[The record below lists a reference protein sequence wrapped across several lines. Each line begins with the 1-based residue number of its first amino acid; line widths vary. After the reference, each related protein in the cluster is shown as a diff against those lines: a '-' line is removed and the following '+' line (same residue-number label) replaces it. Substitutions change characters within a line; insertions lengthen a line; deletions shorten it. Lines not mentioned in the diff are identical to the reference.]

1 LQEKA
6 RQEVLDVLGDEKDD
20 AWPTLEQLKNLHY
33 LSKVMKEVRD
43 HPSPRFMVFNFERLI
58 KVEFIVVASTCA
70 SSVVPR

>member
-43 HPSPRFMVFNFERLI
+43 HPHHFLWYYNFKDLS
-58 KVEFIVVASTCA
+58 KST
-70 SSVVPR
+70 SL